1 MSVKEIK
8 IPTIPKM
15 WPPVKREYPMTPR
28 ENLML
33 ALNHE
38 KPCWIADLY
47 ASSQLF
53 LSSIAQDAPI
63 ERTKD
68 TTDWFGVEY
77 KFSESQGSNTPM
89 GNVLS
94 DITEWEEKITWPDLS
109 QFDWASD
116 GARLERDESLALYM
130 RMSNGPFERL
140 HALEGFE
147 QALIDLITEPEAVR
161 AFFERLVDFKIELFN
176 CIRDHV
182 PLDYIVAADD
192 WGTARAPF
200 FSTDTFEQTILE
212 PTKRF
217 FKAVQ
222 ERGTKFVAHCCGVIN
237 PFVPYMVEEIGFD
250 AIEIQ
255 TNINDLPAILEKYG
269 DRVTV
274 KHAPKAELVHDP
286 DATAEQIRA
295 YARQNIDAYGAHAV
309 PGSGV
314 IMSPTSSIEHIYYA
328 LEDELYTYSKS
339 CYEGLHAK

>member
-1 MSVKEIK
+1 VPTKEIK
-8 IPTIPKM
+8 IPTMPPV
-15 WPPVKREYPMTPR
+15 WPTVKRETPVTPR

-38 KPCWIADLY
+38 KPYWMADFY
-47 ASSQLF
+47 ASSQVF
-53 LSSIAQDAPI
+53 VSSIAQDAPI

-77 KFSESQGSNTPM
+77 KFSEAQGSNTPM
-89 GNVLS
+89 GNVLN
-94 DITEWEEKITWPDLS
+94 DITEWEEKIKWPDLS

-116 GARLERDESLALYM
+116 GAQLERDESLALYM

-161 AFFERLVDFKIELFN
+161 DFLERLVDFKIELFN
-176 CIRDHV
+176 CIRDHI
-182 PLDYIVAADD
+182 PLDYIMAADD

-200 FSTDTFEQTILE
+200 FSTDTFEKTILE

-217 FKAVQ
+217 VKAVQ
-222 ERGTKFVAHCCGVIN
+222 ARGTKFVSHCCGAVD

-255 TNINDLPAILEKYG
+255 TNLNDLPGILEKYG

-274 KHAPKAELVHDP
+274 KHAVKSEIVYDP
-286 DATAEQIRA
+286 DTTEEQIRA
-295 YARQNIDAYGAHAV
+295 IARDIVDTYGAHVV

-314 IMSPTSSIEHIYYA
+314 VMGISSGFENIYYA
-328 LEDELYTYSKS
+328 LEDEIYTYSKS
-339 CYEGLHAK
+339 RYEGLRAK